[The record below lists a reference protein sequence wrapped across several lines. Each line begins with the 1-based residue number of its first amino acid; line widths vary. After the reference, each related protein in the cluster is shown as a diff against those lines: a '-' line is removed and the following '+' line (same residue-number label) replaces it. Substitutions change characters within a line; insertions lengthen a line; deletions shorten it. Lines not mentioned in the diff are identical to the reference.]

1 MTASILQNDPE
12 KASRSESAPLP
23 ANLHSRTLHITT
35 SATSPPPD
43 GGLLA
48 WTQVLAG
55 HLVVFNTWGYINSF
69 GIFQAY
75 YSTSLSR
82 SPSEISWVVSI
93 QILLVFL
100 IGAFSGRAPDAG
112 YHRAV
117 IVAGAVL
124 QVVGIFMTSL
134 STTYWQLF
142 LAQGICQG
150 LGDGLLFCP
159 TVALISTYFLKK
171 RSLAISSVACG
182 GATGGMIFPAIAR
195 QLLPTIGFAWTVRV
209 MGFVILTNFAVVL
222 ALTRTRIPPRKT
234 GPIIEWA
241 AFREMP
247 YVLFTV
253 GSFLAYL
260 GLHFAYFYVCS
271 QKSLLSSVRLN
282 HFRSTPLVAISSTSP
297 RRHPYLSSWS

>member
-1 MTASILQNDPE
+1 MTAFILQHDPE
-12 KASRSESAPLP
+12 KASTSESVPLP
-23 ANLHSRTLHITT
+23 ANLHSRPLSIAT

-43 GGLLA
+43 SGLLA

-55 HLVVFNTWGYINSF
+55 HLIVFNTWGYINSF

-75 YSTSLSR
+75 YSTSLAR
-82 SPSEISWVVSI
+82 SPSEISWVGSI

-100 IGAFSGRAPDAG
+100 IGAFSGRATDAG
-112 YHRAV
+112 YHR
-117 IVAGAVL
+117 IVLVARALL

-159 TVALISTYFLKK
+159 TVALISTYFMKK
-171 RSLAISSVACG
+171 RSLAISFIACG

-195 QLLPTIGFAWTVRV
+195 QLLPAIGFAWTVRV
-209 MGFVILTNFAVVL
+209 MGFVILANFAVAL
-222 ALTRTRIPPRKT
+222 ALTRTRIPPRTT

-241 AFREMP
+241 AFREIP

-260 GLHFAYFYVCS
+260 GLYFAYFYVCS
-271 QKSLLSSVRLN
+271 QKRLLSFVWLKS
-282 HFRSTPLVAISSTSP
+282 FRSTPSVVISSTSP
-297 RRHPYLSSWS
+297 HQHPYLSS